1 MKNIFLT
8 AFALAALTFTSSCE
22 KDKNTS
28 NASFSQRSTK
38 ASYASAS
45 ALPVQTVSGNI
56 TTNTTWDNS
65 KVWEISGV
73 LVVKNGATLT
83 INPGTYIKS
92 TVNTPYIPNGV
103 IVIEKGSKISAIG
116 TIENPIVFT
125 SRYLLGDA
133 SRIPAPGDFGGIAIM
148 GSGRVNTGTKA
159 LPGLP
164 MGNYY
169 FGGNNA
175 MESSGNIQYVRI
187 EYPGCF
193 LGADNALNGL
203 TCAGIGSGTTLDHI
217 EVSHSNADSFSFL
230 GGSVNA
236 SYLISKGAD
245 DDDFDFNNG
254 YNGTITFAVGIAD
267 KNATH
272 SLSGGNS
279 DSNGIESDNNTPA
292 EDATFSLVPK
302 THPVLL
308 NFSVIGTSTLVK
320 DANNKDLYKFAVRNR
335 RGAEIE
341 LYDSIITGY
350 PSGFVFDGTTPGAS
364 VLDGNDFHG
373 FNAAITPAGT
383 YIGNT
388 QVISSPASSFGIS
401 QPFFNDGTVNL
412 LGTSKGAFPST
423 NWAAGWSTL

>member
-1 MKNIFLT
+1 MKNQMVRILLFSCLAFCFSCKKDT
-8 AFALAALTFTSSCE
+8 APQTLNGFGKRNL
-22 KDKNTS
+22 
-28 NASFSQRSTK
+28 K
-38 ASYASAS
+38 ASYATA
-45 ALPVQTVSGNI
+45 ALLPVQTVSGSI

-65 KVWEISGV
+65 KVWEISDV
-73 LVVKNGATLT
+73 LTVENGATLT
-83 INPGTYIKS
+83 IEPGTYIKS
-92 TVNTPYIPNGV
+92 TVNGSGALV
-103 IVIEKGSKISAIG
+103 IQRGAKISAIG

-125 SRYLLGDA
+125 SRYLLGDV
-133 SRIPAPGDFGGIAIM
+133 SRVPAPGDFGGIAIL
-148 GSGRVNTGTKA
+148 GRGLVNTGTKA

-164 MGNYY
+164 MGDYY

-175 MESSGNIQYVRI
+175 MESSGSIQYVRI
-187 EYPGCF
+187 EYPGRF
-193 LGADNALNGL
+193 LGTNNALNGL

-245 DDDFDFNNG
+245 DDDFDFDNG

-267 KNATH
+267 KNSTH

-279 DSNGIESDNNTPA
+279 DSNGIESDNNAPA
-292 EDATFSLVPK
+292 EDAAFSLVPK
-302 THPVLL
+302 TRPILL
-308 NFSVIGTSTLVK
+308 NFSIIGTSTLAK
-320 DANNKDLYKFAVRNR
+320 DANGKDLYKFAVRNR

-350 PSGFVFDGTTPGAS
+350 PSGFVFDGTTQGTS

-383 YIGNT
+383 YVGNN
-388 QVISSPASSFGIS
+388 QVTSSSASPFGIL
-401 QPFFNDGTVNL
+401 QPFLNDGTINL
-412 LGTSKGAFPST
+412 LYGSKGAFPST
-423 NWAAGWSTL
+423 NWAYSWSTL